1 MVEPHGGQQ
10 TPSGRPIDMQ
20 NIQTDLM
27 TALPEL
33 IVLFMAMFILLS
45 GLFTKNKVLLY
56 GLAQATL
63 LVASYVTFTTHTAA
77 VGYAFTG
84 MFVDDPL
91 ADVLK
96 LMIYL
101 GTAMMFV
108 YTRQYMQLRNLY
120 GGEYYALVLFAVLG
134 MMIMVSGQSM
144 LTIYMGLELLSL
156 CLYSLVALDRDNAKA
171 SEAAMKYFVLGA
183 LASGMLLYGMSMIY
197 GMTGSL
203 NLSEIA
209 NALRDINPRNP
220 VLILGLVF
228 IVTGLAFKFG
238 AVPFQMWVPDVY
250 QGAPT
255 AITMLIGSVP
265 KFAAFAIAI
274 RLLTQGLQPLTADW
288 QDMLLIMAVLSIA
301 IGNVT
306 AIAQTNLKRM
316 LAYSTISHVGFLL
329 FGLMSGSLNGYASS
343 MFYISAYV
351 LMTLAGFGMILLL
364 SRKGFEAE
372 NLDDLKGLNQRSP
385 WAAFLMLVTMF
396 SMAGVPPT
404 IGFYAKF
411 TVLQAALQ
419 AGHITAVVFAVLMAV
434 VGAFYYLRIVKLM
447 YFDAPK
453 DRAPINAP
461 ADMRLILSVN
471 AIALL
476 ALGLMPQ
483 TLMGVCAVA
492 IASSLQ

>member
-1 MVEPHGGQQ
+1 MENIQ
-10 TPSGRPIDMQ
+10 IDM
-20 NIQTDLM
+20 M

-33 IVLFMAMFILLS
+33 IVLMLAMTILVAD
-45 GLFTKNKVLLY
+45 LFLKPKNKIIIY
-56 GLAQATL
+56 GLAQFTL
-63 LVASYVTFTTHTAA
+63 FAAAYFTVSSFTSS
-77 VGYAFTG
+77 VGFAFTN
-84 MFVDDPL
+84 MFVDDSL
-91 ADVLK
+91 AHVLK
-96 LMIYL
+96 LMILL
-101 GTAMMFV
+101 GAAVMFV
-108 YTRQYMQLRNLY
+108 YTRHYMQLRNMFR
-120 GGEYYALVLFAVLG
+120 GEYYALVLFAVLG

-156 CLYSLVALDRDNAKA
+156 CLYSLVAFDRDNAKS

-203 NLSEIA
+203 NLS
-209 NALRDINPRNP
+209 DISGLLQDTDPKNP

-228 IVTGLAFKFG
+228 IVAGLAFKFG

-255 AITMLIGSVP
+255 SITLLIGSMP
-265 KFAAFAIAI
+265 KFAAFAITI
-274 RLLTQGLQPLTADW
+274 RLLAQGLQPLTADW
-288 QDMLLIMAVLSIA
+288 RDMLLMMAVLSIA
-301 IGNVT
+301 IGNIT

-316 LAYSTISHVGFLL
+316 LAYSTISHIGFVL

-364 SRKGFEAE
+364 SRKDFEAE
-372 NLDDLKGLNQRSP
+372 NLDDLKGLHQRSP
-385 WAAFLMLVTMF
+385 WAALLMLITMF

-419 AGHITAVVFAVLMAV
+419 AGYIWAVVFAVLMAV

-447 YFDAPK
+447 YFDATLESASIS
-453 DRAPINAP
+453 APIDMKFILTINA
-461 ADMRLILSVN
+461 V
-471 AIALL
+471 ALL

-483 TLMGVCAVA
+483 TLMSVCGAA
-492 IASSLQ
+492 IARSLQ